1 MAKGFLEI
9 PEHKG
14 QEEKWE
20 DSVEFLD
27 LDPGEFKRVR
37 MLGLVTPAARHWLT
51 FFRRDKKGKIVFSRD
66 GEAQQT
72 DKRFPLMCLD
82 FDPETEKFTGDECP
96 AHKVDLRAQRIFYV
110 NVIDRD
116 LQENGERNPIRALQL
131 PVTAIKHIKGI
142 TKLEG
147 IDPLDPDDGYDLYV
161 KFDPDEDASSMW
173 AIQKGDKA
181 PLNKRERM
189 WLRKKL
195 YDFDELVTF
204 PSVEDVEESI
214 KRCGYYEL
222 TEDEDYDEVDEEEEP
237 SRSKKKKTAT
247 RGKSPAKAKA
257 STTKK
262 KRRPSRDEE
271 EDEEEEDE
279 DEEGEDEDFDEMDD
293 EDQLDEDEEEEEE
306 PPRRK
311 KRTTKKATSR
321 SKSKSRSKDDDE
333 DEDEEEDEPE
343 EDEDEEDEDEEEDEP
358 PRKKR
363 RTARRGKRSSRRSSD
378 DDDEEEEEEEE
389 EEDEPEEDE
398 EDEDEEEDEPPRKKR
413 RTASRGKSKR
423 AAPKRKIRRVPA
435 KSTKATPDCMGHFN
449 GSPPCIKCKVRVACI
464 SESEDDE

>member
-363 RTARRGKRSSRRSSD
+363 RTA
-378 DDDEEEEEEEE
+378 
-389 EEDEPEEDE
+389 
-398 EDEDEEEDEPPRKKR
+398 
-413 RTASRGKSKR
+413 SRGKSKR

>member
-363 RTARRGKRSSRRSSD
+363 RTARRGRRSSRRSSD

-389 EEDEPEEDE
+389 DEPEEDE
-398 EDEDEEEDEPPRKKR
+398 DDDEEEDEPPREKR